1 MNTQENINNEEWRP
15 VEGYE
20 GLYEVS
26 NLGRVWS
33 IERIDSGGVRRGGH
47 FMSFTSNKGGYLRCK
62 LTKNGKF
69 KLMLVHKLVA
79 TAFIPNPNN
88 YPCINH
94 KDEDQTNNCVYVNP
108 DGTIDFDKSNLE
120 WCTYSYNINYGNRK
134 AKVKEKAL
142 NGPLSKSVA
151 KYSVNGDFIQVF
163 PSVNEASRQT
173 GIKLSNIS
181 NCCNKKPHYLTAGG
195 YVWRWADLG

>member
-1 MNTQENINNEEWRP
+1 MDLEFEEWRP

-26 NLGRVWS
+26 NLGRVKS
-33 IERIDSGGVRRGGH
+33 LERIDSGGVRRGGH
-47 FMSFTSNKGGYLRCK
+47 FMSFTSDKGGYLRCK
-62 LTKNGKF
+62 LTKNGNY
-69 KLMLVHKLVA
+69 KLMLVHRLVA
-79 TAFIPNPNN
+79 KAFIPNPNN

-94 KDEDQTNNCVYVNP
+94 KDEDPTNNCVE
-108 DGTIDFDKSNLE
+108 NLE

-134 AKVKEKAL
+134 AKVKEKEL

-163 PSVNEASRQT
+163 SSVNEASRQT
-173 GIKLSNIS
+173 GIKPSNIS